1 MVPNVVIVVVLKILV
16 PTQKEMA
23 AIIVVP
29 AIVNN
34 EQIQQIGKNGLDLT
48 AMATEYLKDV
58 LENKTEKLQKGKQDE
73 K

>member
-1 MVPNVVIVVVLKILV
+1 MVPNVVIAVVLKILV

-34 EQIQQIGKNGLDLT
+34 EQIQKIGKNGLDLT